1 MTKKKKKKK
10 KNFFEKQV
18 LLFKGVGVGNLVLR
32 SLGKEKSH
40 TKSKDLDLEWP
51 MVLWKKK

>member
-1 MTKKKKKKK
+1 MLLKWAFSIGTLHVSDQKKKKKK

-32 SLGKEKSH
+32 
-40 TKSKDLDLEWP
+40 DL
-51 MVLWKKK
+51 